1 MLDISTLSLMDIS
14 VVLSVAAIV
23 PMLIN
28 KTNENNKNL
37 AIILIILLLSYHFTN
52 INQKSLIKYI

>member
-1 MLDISTLSLMDIS
+1 MDIS
-14 VVLSVAAIV
+14 IVLSVAAIV